1 MAAPGTAMAG
11 QDTPP
16 RPFTPLLSLNPWQY
30 YRTKNLFLDVLSAD
44 NIELRNTRGL
54 SPLLDTAHCLTGA
67 ALELN
72 RKSGGAALR
81 PLTHP
86 RDEGERERVR
96 ARAFDLRG
104 RIPLFAT
111 HRFGHMTR
119 YLGQHIPSISEFGF
133 ESRDLLLPQP
143 LLLTPR

>member
-16 RPFTPLLSLNPWQY
+16 RPFTPLLSLSPWQY
-30 YRTKNLFLDVLSAD
+30 SRTKNVFLDVLSAD

-86 RDEGERERVR
+86 RDEGERESESACFRSSWPNSP
-96 ARAFDLRG
+96 FCN
-104 RIPLFAT
+104 
-111 HRFGHMTR
+111 
-119 YLGQHIPSISEFGF
+119 PSFWTY
-133 ESRDLLLPQP
+133 D
-143 LLLTPR
+143 